1 MWKKILKIRDKA
13 VSFCGG
19 LNNLLLLIQSC
30 SENSR
35 IQISAL
41 YNALSPNSSVVPWH
55 RTVWETTNFP
65 SHSFICWLAIQDRLL
80 TIDRL
85 IKRGLMNSNNCCL
98 CTGSENRNHL
108 FFECCYSREVW
119 LKIMDLLSFKWQSC
133 DWNQIVIWYCDR
145 LKGNGFKQRIKR
157 MALTTAVYSIWR
169 ERNFR
174 IFRQKA
180 RPADQLFRDIKFNIY
195 SFVLNGSFKAE
206 DREWIISL

>member
-1 MWKKILKIRDKA
+1 MT
-13 VSFCGG
+13 G
-19 LNNLLLLIQSC
+19 LTFLISPWTA
-30 SENSR
+30 
-35 IQISAL
+35 AL
-41 YNALSPNSSVVPWH
+41 CEPRGVTNALSPSSSVVPWH

-119 LKIMDLLSFKWQSC
+119 LKIMDWLSFKWQSC

-145 LKGNGFKQRIKR
+145 LKGNVFKQRIKK
-157 MALTTAVYSIWR
+157 MALTTSIYSIWR

-174 IFRQKA
+174 IFK
-180 RPADQLFRDIKFNIY
+180 
-195 SFVLNGSFKAE
+195 
-206 DREWIISL
+206 